1 MQSLEDYVDF
11 NIIAFATGVK
21 AWKKD
26 LVKANV
32 LNKSSA
38 VDWVRKLEA
47 IGGASKEDLAQAG
60 LTGSANLDAGK
71 TNTYG
76 ALTSALGAAGRGTKD
91 KNYECAI
98 DTIFFLSD
106 GRPTVGEYVE
116 PQDVLREIRE
126 SNKLR
131 KVVIHTIAI
140 GEFQKDFMKQLAEE
154 TGEISSTSAAR
165 SSGSELLKM
174 PDALSPGGRR
184 TPRAWS
190 LRGR

>member
-1 MQSLEDYVDF
+1 MCVDF
-11 NIIAFATGVK
+11 NIIAFATTVK
-21 AWKKD
+21 SWKKD

-47 IGGASKEDLAQAG
+47 LGGASKEDLAQAG

-76 ALTSALGAAGRGTKD
+76 ALTAALGYGGRGTKD
-91 KNYECAI
+91 KAYDCAI
-98 DTIFFLSD
+98 DTVFFLSD
-106 GRPTVGEYVE
+106 GRPTVGDYVE
-116 PQDVLREIRE
+116 PKDVLREIKAAN
-126 SNKLR
+126 SLR

-154 TGEISSTSAAR
+154 N
-165 SSGSELLKM
+165 
-174 PDALSPGGRR
+174 GGIFVD
-184 TPRAWS
+184 
-190 LRGR
+190 LGR